1 MRDWRKIQCPCEVCR
16 GVTRIDLDRVEQHL
30 VRNGRMQLFRVW
42 RDKEFEWDSS
52 DDEWACRSGQRWSTV
67 SVQEPFQSSWIGLL
81 SPENPSPEAPNE
93 ATTVEEVDVH
103 QMLAVDKAR
112 DDILGATS
120 NANEDPEAEVLGGIV
135 NGMSSFNAAETHE
148 EELRAACK
156 PLFQGARMNLLSFV
170 MVLLNICYEHG
181 VPNIAVDEI
190 LALLQRRA
198 FPEDNHLPS
207 NHYQAKKLISRL
219 SLDYKIIHTCPNGC
233 VLFRGEYSN
242 CDLCPQCGSNRYKL
256 VGRSQVPAKV
266 LRHFPVIPRMK
277 RMFRVK
283 TIAELMRW
291 SSENK
296 STDGKVRHPS
306 DSLAWKHFEQLYPDF
321 TLEPRNLHFGL
332 ALDGVNPF
340 SDKSTTWST
349 WPVLLINYNLPPWL
363 ATKKFFLHMALLIPG
378 KESVR
383 SSNIDVYLQ
392 PLIEELQELWR
403 GVPLTD
409 VSCSPSQAFPL
420 RAMLLWTVND
430 YPALG
435 LVAGQSTKGVLS
447 CVACGPRVVSEYS
460 SVLHKPL
467 FFGAR
472 RWLPLHHRFR
482 GSRYGLGSDARETSV
497 APSKVSGH
505 EVLEWAEQK
514 LQFDAVGGHSD
525 LLVRHIIDLMH
536 TEKNICNN
544 LLKTILGEKDQPA
557 VRQDMQNRG
566 IHSDLWL
573 QTVPHRLPNRAPVT
587 LKPKAPWD
595 LSPFQREVFLARLA
609 KLRVPTG
616 YCGSLQKHI
625 LNGTIGHMKSHDFH
639 VFMQQFLPVLLRGLL
654 PQQFQTIV
662 CRLSKI
668 FQQLCT
674 KVWDPITYNAL
685 QIEAAETLVLM
696 ETYLPPVFFD
706 NMTHLILHFVE
717 ELQLC
722 GPVHCRWM
730 YPIERYLSKLKRYV
744 RNKARPE
751 GCMAKCFKQDE
762 VVGLATEYMANF

>member
-1 MRDWRKIQCPCEVCR
+1 MRDWRKIRCPCEVCR
-16 GVTRIDLDRVEQHL
+16 GVTRIDLDRVEQYL

-52 DDEWACRSGQRWSTV
+52 DDEWACRSEQRWSTD
-67 SVQEPFQSSWIGLL
+67 SVQEPIQYSWTGLL
-81 SPENPSPEAPNE
+81 SLENPSPEAPNE

-103 QMLAVDKAR
+103 QMLADLFEGVDEAR
-112 DDILGATS
+112 EDILGATS

-207 NHYQAKKLISRL
+207 NRYQAKKLISRL
-219 SLDYKIIHTCPNGC
+219 SLDYKIIHACPNGC

-256 VGRSQVPAKV
+256 VGRSQVPAKI

-306 DSLAWKHFEQLYPDF
+306 DSLAWKHFEQLYPHF
-321 TLEPRNLHFGL
+321 ALEPRNLHFGL

-403 GVPLTD
+403 GVPVTD
-409 VSCSPSQAFPL
+409 
-420 RAMLLWTVND
+420 
-430 YPALG
+430 
-435 LVAGQSTKGVLS
+435 
-447 CVACGPRVVSEYS
+447 
-460 SVLHKPL
+460 
-467 FFGAR
+467 
-472 RWLPLHHRFR
+472 
-482 GSRYGLGSDARETSV
+482 
-497 APSKVSGH
+497 
-505 EVLEWAEQK
+505 
-514 LQFDAVGGHSD
+514 D

-573 QTVPHRLPNRAPVT
+573 QTVSHRLPNRAPVT
-587 LKPKAPWD
+587 LKPKAPWV
-595 LSPFQREVFLARLA
+595 LSPFQREVFLAR
-609 KLRVPTG
+609 
-616 YCGSLQKHI
+616 
-625 LNGTIGHMKSHDFH
+625 
-639 VFMQQFLPVLLRGLL
+639 
-654 PQQFQTIV
+654 
-662 CRLSKI
+662 
-668 FQQLCT
+668 
-674 KVWDPITYNAL
+674 
-685 QIEAAETLVLM
+685 
-696 ETYLPPVFFD
+696 
-706 NMTHLILHFVE
+706 
-717 ELQLC
+717 
-722 GPVHCRWM
+722 
-730 YPIERYLSKLKRYV
+730 
-744 RNKARPE
+744 ARPE
-751 GCMAKCFKQDE
+751 GCMAECFKQDE
-762 VVGLATEYMANF
+762 AVGLATEYMANFQPVKTRMWDADEDEGVLGEVLEGASEPYTLTEELRDIAHRFILKNKECLHPFAM